1 MKIESLQIWS
11 RILAAKPST
20 SAAIRPINI
29 LRAVIRAGG
38 LHQAGPDESEHM
50 DYIPREKLFSDLTRD
65 NRRAKNDPKFCR
77 RYRATVANRKRM
89 KEIVMHIAARYH
101 STVRPLFRSEYA
113 SIKFSPGRTMV
124 GYYSRPHNYPRQ
136 YTHAGAWW
144 DDKHVTLSPA
154 SGRQILLP
162 PIPKKMIKAWVATEP
177 HPVGLFAVPVR
188 GQTGVFACMS
198 PSADMQRWVVSGFA
212 VGGHLV
218 PECVARGKIALADIT
233 AEKNAESK
241 RIMIERFGTDKY
253 VRESGM
259 LPISTDDWGT
269 LYDLGSHR
277 VVRLVNST
285 TETDGTA
292 RQYFRAVPT
301 SCATA
306 HEAVAW
312 TFGLEEKNY
321 QPVVMS

>member
-1 MKIESLQIWS
+1 
-11 RILAAKPST
+11 
-20 SAAIRPINI
+20 
-29 LRAVIRAGG
+29 
-38 LHQAGPDESEHM
+38 
-50 DYIPREKLFSDLTRD
+50 LFTPETRD
-65 NRRAKNDPKFCR
+65 SRRAKNDPKFR
-77 RYRATVANRKRM
+77 RRCRATAANKKRM
-89 KEIVMHIAARYH
+89 EEMVMHIAARYH
-101 STVRPLFRSEYA
+101 STVRQLFRSKYA
-113 SIKFSPGRTMV
+113 LIKFSPTARTMV
-124 GYYSRPHNYPRQ
+124 VWNHHYPCNYIN
-136 YTHAGAWW
+136 AGAWW

-162 PIPKKMIKAWVATEP
+162 PLPKKMIKAWVATEP
-177 HPVGLFAVPVR
+177 HPVGLFAIPVR
-188 GQTGVFACMS
+188 GQTGVFACMA

-241 RIMIERFGTDKY
+241 RIMIERFGIDKY

-292 RQYFRAVPT
+292 RQYFRSVPT